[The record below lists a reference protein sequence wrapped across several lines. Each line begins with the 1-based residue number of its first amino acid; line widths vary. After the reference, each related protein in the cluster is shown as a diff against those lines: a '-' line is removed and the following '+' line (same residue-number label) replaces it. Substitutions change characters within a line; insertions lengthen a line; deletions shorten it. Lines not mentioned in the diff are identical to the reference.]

1 MESAHE
7 VLNTSSRKCSN
18 RDNCRRPTAVRKKP
32 WIKWAP
38 KDATS
43 TAHDHPRSGLVAKPL
58 DIGCSFGYYSIY
70 PIKAW
75 IPNSAIKTSKVYPNW
90 KVRISQFIPCLGP
103 RRPLKTCS
111 LNMKLYKK
119 KKKEFCVFKE
129 RVKPNNQWPILP

>member
-1 MESAHE
+1 MLFKINNVYSLYSLQRGKKYIQLPDSENRPRKMESAHE
-7 VLNTSSRKCSN
+7 VLNTSSLKCSN

-70 PIKAW
+70 PIKLGYQ
-75 IPNSAIKTSKVYPNW
+75 TLQSKQVKYIQIERYGLVSLFPA
-90 KVRISQFIPCLGP
+90 LG
-103 RRPLKTCS
+103 REDL
-111 LNMKLYKK
+111 
-119 KKKEFCVFKE
+119 
-129 RVKPNNQWPILP
+129 